1 MDANQRKE
9 IEERVAAATEG
20 PWEAVPE
27 CPDSIAANVMRTTV
41 PGGQKLSAT
50 WIAVVDMENRHD
62 YTDELESE
70 SAEIDRQFIA
80 HARTDIPALLSA
92 LDAAEARAVAAED
105 RVRELE
111 PYAKFGRM
119 FVEKVGM
126 DDSWWGDEWSEDVMP
141 LAVQAGIAERVPY
154 DPEIHGEGVESE
166 PGDEIWVWLPL
177 KAQGSGE

>member
-9 IEERVAAATEG
+9 IEERVAANTDRELWREIADDYYA
-20 PWEAVPE
+20 P
-27 CPDSIAANVMRTTV
+27 SIHVTAN
-41 PGGQKLSAT
+41 GG
-50 WIAVVDMENRHD
+50 IG
-62 YTDELESE
+62 
-70 SAEIDRQFIA
+70 IDVGGLVFVRSLRDW
-80 HARTDIPALLSA
+80 H
-92 LDAAEARAVAAED
+92 AAEARAVAAED

>member
-9 IEERVAAATEG
+9 IEERAKA
-20 PWEAVPE
+20 
-27 CPDSIAANVMRTTV
+27 
-41 PGGQKLSAT
+41 
-50 WIAVVDMENRHD
+50 
-62 YTDELESE
+62 
-70 SAEIDRQFIA
+70 
-80 HARTDIPALLSA
+80 ARTDDDYGWLAGVDIPALLSA
-92 LDAAEARAVAAED
+92 LDAAEARAVAAEE